1 MKKIGYIIYC
11 IIIIVI
17 SITINVFIGNS
28 DRKLDYIMNDVIEH
42 MACQAEEEECNDS
55 CVPKGTHCPSV
66 SDGDN
71 NNDDD
76 GDNSDDVVAP
86 TTDPVN
92 DEHDDDNDDDEK
104 HIDYPYFEAG
114 CNNMNTK
121 HYMDKSLQSL
131 IDDGCLIG
139 RKANDIFPANFDKSL
154 ESGNVKT
161 YCKDNVFTDTW
172 SSPCRVIDNS

>member
-42 MACQAEEEECNDS
+42 FTCEEEETC
-55 CVPKGTHCPSV
+55 V
-66 SDGDN
+66 SDEHVNDN
-71 NNDDD
+71 DADEHVNDNDAVDD
-76 GDNSDDVVAP
+76 AVEH
-86 TTDPVN
+86 VN
-92 DEHDDDNDDDEK
+92 DESGVVDNGEN
-104 HIDYPYFEAG
+104 IDYPYFEAK
-114 CNNMNTK
+114 CDNMNTK

-139 RKANDIFPANFDKSL
+139 IKANDIFPVNFDDSL
-154 ESGNVKT
+154 ESGNVKN
-161 YCKDNVFTDTW
+161 YCKDRVFTNTW
-172 SSPCRVIDNS
+172 SSPSSIIDNS